1 MGRDFTKCLIV
12 RLFFGDVPMRLFH
25 HLLIVVASL
34 GLPVCNAADTKD
46 VALHQQIDTILESSS
61 PEFAEHAAPLCD
73 DATFI
78 RRVMLDLT
86 ATIPTADRT
95 RRFLADK
102 TPLAEKRTRLVTE
115 LLGTQ
120 AYSRRMQY
128 LLDWILMERRTSE
141 NVASAPWE
149 TYLRQ
154 AARENRPWSQLAQEI
169 LTDGGADPKT
179 RPRSRFYLDREFDL
193 VVVTRDVGRIFLG
206 KDLECAQCHNHPAVE
221 SYLQRHYH
229 GLRAFLD
236 RSYLYTDSKTKKK
249 SLGEK
254 AEGDVTFTS
263 VFDDSKGKTD
273 PRVLDLPEIPD
284 PSETLKQY
292 VTKPG
297 KTQRGVP
304 KYSRRGQLG
313 VAVTAES
320 NRAFRLNIANRLWA
334 AMVGRGLVEPLDLSH
349 ADNPPTHPRLLDLLG
364 DQLHAHGYDMRWF
377 LGEVV
382 QTKAYQRSSQI
393 SEESAEPASRNFG
406 VGLLKPLSPEQ
417 YAWSTMEATGFLSS
431 VRQTAQK
438 KIENDNKSKK
448 DATGTGG
455 DSSGKDADKALPPGD
470 AEAAIEEAVDK
481 AVAGHIKTF
490 ITQFASDGG
499 QRTSFS
505 ATAPQALFLI
515 NGPLVRQWLKP
526 NSTNLTGRLSKLD
539 DSSKVAEELYI
550 GVLNRQPNDVEKKEV
565 AEFLAASTDRSE
577 AIVELTRVL
586 LLAAEFRFNH

>member
-1 MGRDFTKCLIV
+1 MRFFRSTFLIV
-12 RLFFGDVPMRLFH
+12 T
-25 HLLIVVASL
+25 SL
-34 GLPVCNAADTKD
+34 SFAVCNAADQKELT
-46 VALHQQIDTILESSS
+46 LHQQVDALLQSTSTGFEDN
-61 PEFAEHAAPLCD
+61 AAPLCD

-102 TPLAEKRTRLVTE
+102 TPMADKRTRLITQ

-120 AYSRRMQY
+120 AYARRMQY

-149 TYLRQ
+149 AYLRK
-154 AARENRPWSQLAQEI
+154 AARDIRSWSQLAREI
-169 LTDGGADPKT
+169 LADGGADPKT
-179 RPRSRFYLDREFDL
+179 RPRSRFYLDRDFDL

-236 RSYLYTDSKTKKK
+236 RSYLYTDAKTKKK

-273 PRVLDLPEIPD
+273 PRVLELPGIPD
-284 PSETLKQY
+284 PAETLKQY

-313 VAVTAES
+313 VAVTADS

-334 AMVGRGLVEPLDLSH
+334 AMMGRGLVEPLDLSH
-349 ADNPPTHPRLLDLLG
+349 ADNPPTHPELLDLLG
-364 DQLHAHGYDMRWF
+364 DALHEHDYDMRWF
-377 LGEVV
+377 LGELVK
-382 QTKAYQRSSQI
+382 TRAYQRGREI
-393 SEESAEPASRNFG
+393 AEESAEMANRNFA

-417 YAWSTMEATGFLSS
+417 YAWSTMEATGFLDS
-431 VRQTAQK
+431 VRQTVRK
-438 KIENDNKSKK
+438 KIDSEAKSKK
-448 DATGTGG
+448 DTAGT
-455 DSSGKDADKALPPGD
+455 DENASALANDKAD
-470 AEAAIEEAVDK
+470 ATSDSESTVEEAVDK

-490 ITQFASDGG
+490 IVQFASDGG

-515 NGPLVRQWLKP
+515 NGPLVRKWLTP

-539 DSSKVAEELYI
+539 DSSAVAEELYI
-550 GVLNRQPNDVEKKEV
+550 AVLNRQPNDLEKKEV
-565 AEFLAASTDRSE
+565 ADFLASTSDRSE

>member
-1 MGRDFTKCLIV
+1 
-12 RLFFGDVPMRLFH
+12 
-25 HLLIVVASL
+25 
-34 GLPVCNAADTKD
+34 
-46 VALHQQIDTILESSS
+46 
-61 PEFAEHAAPLCD
+61 
-73 DATFI
+73 
-78 RRVMLDLT
+78 
-86 ATIPTADRT
+86 
-95 RRFLADK
+95 
-102 TPLAEKRTRLVTE
+102 
-115 LLGTQ
+115 
-120 AYSRRMQY
+120 
-128 LLDWILMERRTSE
+128 
-141 NVASAPWE
+141 
-149 TYLRQ
+149 
-154 AARENRPWSQLAQEI
+154 LAQEI
-169 LTDGGADPKT
+169 LADGGADPKT
-179 RPRSRFYLDREFDL
+179 RPRSRFYLDRDFDL

-236 RSYLYTDSKTKKK
+236 RSYLYTDAKTKKK

-273 PRVLDLPEIPD
+273 PRVLDLPGIPD
-284 PSETLKQY
+284 PAGTLKQY

-313 VAVTAES
+313 VAVTADS

-334 AMVGRGLVEPLDLSH
+334 AMMGRGLVEPLDLSH
-349 ADNPPTHPRLLDLLG
+349 ADNPPTHPELLDLLG
-364 DQLHAHGYDMRWF
+364 DALHEHDYDMRWF
-377 LGEVV
+377 LGELVK
-382 QTKAYQRSSQI
+382 TRAYQRGREI
-393 SEESAEPASRNFG
+393 AEESAEMANRNFA

-417 YAWSTMEATGFLSS
+417 YAWSTMEATGFLDS
-431 VRQTAQK
+431 VRQTVRK
-438 KIENDNKSKK
+438 KIDSEAKSKK
-448 DATGTGG
+448 DTAGT
-455 DSSGKDADKALPPGD
+455 DENASALANDKAD
-470 AEAAIEEAVDK
+470 ATSDSESTVEEAVDK

-490 ITQFASDGG
+490 IVQFASDGG

-515 NGPLVRQWLKP
+515 NGPLVRKWLTP

-539 DSSKVAEELYI
+539 DSTVVAEELYI
-550 GVLNRQPNDVEKKEV
+550 AVLNRQPNDLEKKEV
-565 AEFLAASTDRSE
+565 ADFLASTSDRSE

>member
-1 MGRDFTKCLIV
+1 MPSVLEATVLMRFFRSRFLIV
-12 RLFFGDVPMRLFH
+12 T
-25 HLLIVVASL
+25 SL
-34 GLPVCNAADTKD
+34 SFAVCNAADQKELT
-46 VALHQQIDTILESSS
+46 LHQQVDALLKSTSTRFEDN
-61 PEFAEHAAPLCD
+61 AAPLCD

-86 ATIPTADRT
+86 ATIPTAART

-102 TPLAEKRTRLVTE
+102 TPTADKRTRLVTQ

-120 AYSRRMQY
+120 AYARRMQY

-149 TYLRQ
+149 AYLRK
-154 AARENRPWSQLAQEI
+154 AARENRSWSQLAQEI
-169 LTDGGADPKT
+169 LADGGADPKT
-179 RPRSRFYLDREFDL
+179 RPRSRFYLDRDFDL

-236 RSYLYTDSKTKKK
+236 RSYLYTDAKTKKK

-273 PRVLDLPEIPD
+273 PRVLDLPGIPD
-284 PSETLKQY
+284 PAGTLKQY

-313 VAVTAES
+313 VAVTADS

-334 AMVGRGLVEPLDLSH
+334 AMLGRGLVEPLDLSH
-349 ADNPPTHPRLLDLLG
+349 ADNPPTHPELLDLLA
-364 DQLHAHGYDMRWF
+364 DALHEHDYDMRWF
-377 LGEVV
+377 LGELVK
-382 QTKAYQRSSQI
+382 TKAYQRGREI
-393 SEESAEPASRNFG
+393 AEESAEMANRNFA

-417 YAWSTMEATGFLSS
+417 YAWSTMEATGFLDS
-431 VRQTAQK
+431 VRQTIRK
-438 KIENDNKSKK
+438 KIETEAKSSK
-448 DATGTGG
+448 DTDGTDKNASALAT
-455 DSSGKDADKALPPGD
+455 DKAD
-470 AEAAIEEAVDK
+470 TQSDSESKVEEAVDK

-490 ITQFASDGG
+490 IVQFASDGG

-515 NGPLVRQWLKP
+515 NGPLVRKWLKP
-526 NSTNLTGRLSKLD
+526 TSTNLTGRLSKLD
-539 DSSKVAEELYI
+539 DSSAVAEELYI
-550 GVLNRQPNDVEKKEV
+550 AVLNRQPNDLEKKEV
-565 AEFLAASTDRSE
+565 ADFLASTSDRSE
-577 AIVELTRVL
+577 AIEELTRVL

>member
-1 MGRDFTKCLIV
+1 MHFFRSTFLIV
-12 RLFFGDVPMRLFH
+12 T
-25 HLLIVVASL
+25 SL
-34 GLPVCNAADTKD
+34 SFAVCNAADKKELT
-46 VALHQQIDTILESSS
+46 LHQQVDALLKLTSTRFEDN
-61 PEFAEHAAPLCD
+61 AAPLCD

-86 ATIPTADRT
+86 ATIPTAART

-102 TPLAEKRTRLVTE
+102 TPTADKRTRLITQ

-120 AYSRRMQY
+120 AYARRMQY

-149 TYLRQ
+149 AYLRK
-154 AARENRPWSQLAQEI
+154 AARENRSWSQLAQEI
-169 LTDGGADPKT
+169 LADGGADPKT

-236 RSYLYTDSKTKKK
+236 RSYLYTDAKTKKK

-273 PRVLDLPEIPD
+273 PRVLDLPGIPD
-284 PSETLKQY
+284 PAGTLKQY

-313 VAVTAES
+313 VAVTADS

-334 AMVGRGLVEPLDLSH
+334 AMMGRGLVEPLDLSH
-349 ADNPPTHPRLLDLLG
+349 ADNPPTHPELLDLLG
-364 DQLHAHGYDMRWF
+364 DALHEHDYDMQWF
-377 LGEVV
+377 LGELVK
-382 QTKAYQRSSQI
+382 TKAYQRGREI
-393 SEESAEPASRNFG
+393 AEESAEMANRNFA

-417 YAWSTMEATGFLSS
+417 YAWSTMEATGFLDS
-431 VRQTAQK
+431 VRQTIRE
-438 KIENDNKSKK
+438 KIETEAKSTK
-448 DATGTGG
+448 DIDGTDKNASALSTDKPDTHS
-455 DSSGKDADKALPPGD
+455 DSDSRV
-470 AEAAIEEAVDK
+470 EEAVDK

-490 ITQFASDGG
+490 IVQFASDGG

-515 NGPLVRQWLKP
+515 NGPLVRKWLKP
-526 NSTNLTGRLSKLD
+526 TSTNLTGRLSKLD
-539 DSSKVAEELYI
+539 DSSAVAEELYI
-550 GVLNRQPNDVEKKEV
+550 AVLNRQPNDLEKKEV
-565 AEFLAASTDRSE
+565 ADFLASTSDRSE
-577 AIVELTRVL
+577 AIEELTRVL

>member
-1 MGRDFTKCLIV
+1 
-12 RLFFGDVPMRLFH
+12 MRLLSH
-25 HLLIVVASL
+25 SLIALASL
-34 GLPVCNAADTKD
+34 GITVCNAADTKD
-46 VALHQQIDTILESSS
+46 ASFHQQIDTVLESSS
-61 PEFAEHAAPLCD
+61 PSFAEHAAPLCD

-102 TPLAEKRTRLVTE
+102 TPSAEKRTRLVTE
-115 LLGTQ
+115 LLSTQ

-141 NVASAPWE
+141 NVPSAPWQ

-273 PRVLDLPEIPD
+273 PRVLDLPGIPD
-284 PSETLKQY
+284 PTETLKQY

-334 AMVGRGLVEPLDLSH
+334 AMIGRGLVEPLDLSH

-364 DQLHAHGYDMRWF
+364 DELHSHGYDMRWF

-382 QTKAYQRSSQI
+382 QTKAYQRSSHI
-393 SEESAEPASRNFG
+393 AEESAEAASRNFA

-417 YAWSTMEATGFLSS
+417 YAWSTMEATGFLGS
-431 VRQTAQK
+431 VRQTALK
-438 KIENDNKSKK
+438 KIENDAKSKK
-448 DATGTGG
+448 EAAGPGG
-455 DSSGKDADKALPPGD
+455 EASGSDGDKESPPVD
-470 AEAAIEEAVDK
+470 AEAALDEAVDK

-515 NGPLVRQWLKP
+515 NGPLVREWLTP

-565 AEFLAASTDRSE
+565 VDFLAVNKDRRE

>member
-1 MGRDFTKCLIV
+1 MRFFWSRFLIV
-12 RLFFGDVPMRLFH
+12 T
-25 HLLIVVASL
+25 SL
-34 GLPVCNAADTKD
+34 SFAVCNAADQKELT
-46 VALHQQIDTILESSS
+46 LHQQVDALLQSTSTGFEDN
-61 PEFAEHAAPLCD
+61 AAPLCD

-102 TPLAEKRTRLVTE
+102 TPMADKRTRLITQ

-120 AYSRRMQY
+120 AYARRMQY

-149 TYLRQ
+149 AYLRK
-154 AARENRPWSQLAQEI
+154 AARENRSWSQLVREI
-169 LTDGGADPKT
+169 LADGGADPKT

-236 RSYLYTDSKTKKK
+236 RSYLYTDAKTKKK

-254 AEGDVTFTS
+254 AEGDVTCTS

-273 PRVLDLPEIPD
+273 PRVLDLPGIPD
-284 PSETLKQY
+284 PTGTLKQY

-313 VAVTAES
+313 VAVTADS

-334 AMVGRGLVEPLDLSH
+334 AMMGRGLVEPLDLSH
-349 ADNPPTHPRLLDLLG
+349 ADNPPTHPELLDLLG
-364 DQLHAHGYDMRWF
+364 DALHAHDYDMRWF
-377 LGEVV
+377 LGELVK
-382 QTKAYQRSSQI
+382 TRAYQRGREI
-393 SEESAEPASRNFG
+393 AEESAEMANRNFA

-417 YAWSTMEATGFLSS
+417 YAWSTMEATGFLDS
-431 VRQTAQK
+431 VRQTVRK
-438 KIENDNKSKK
+438 KIDSEAKSKK
-448 DATGTGG
+448 DTAGTDENASALAT
-455 DSSGKDADKALPPGD
+455 DKAD
-470 AEAAIEEAVDK
+470 ANSDSESTVEEAVDK

-490 ITQFASDGG
+490 IVQFASDGG

-515 NGPLVRQWLKP
+515 NGPLVRKWLTP

-539 DSSKVAEELYI
+539 DSSAVAEELYI
-550 GVLNRQPNDVEKKEV
+550 AVLNRQPNDLEKKEV
-565 AEFLAASTDRSE
+565 ADFLASTSDRSE

>member
-1 MGRDFTKCLIV
+1 MHFFRSTFLIV
-12 RLFFGDVPMRLFH
+12 T
-25 HLLIVVASL
+25 SL
-34 GLPVCNAADTKD
+34 SFAVCNAADQKELT
-46 VALHQQIDTILESSS
+46 LHQQVDALLQSTSTGFEDN
-61 PEFAEHAAPLCD
+61 AAPLCD

-102 TPLAEKRTRLVTE
+102 TPMADKRTRLITQ

-120 AYSRRMQY
+120 AYARRMQY

-149 TYLRQ
+149 AYLRK
-154 AARENRPWSQLAQEI
+154 AARENRSWSQLAQEI
-169 LTDGGADPKT
+169 LADGGADPKT
-179 RPRSRFYLDREFDL
+179 RPRSRFYLDRDFDL

-236 RSYLYTDSKTKKK
+236 RSYLYTDAKTKKK

-273 PRVLDLPEIPD
+273 PRVLDLPGIPD
-284 PSETLKQY
+284 PAGTLKQY

-313 VAVTAES
+313 VAVTADS

-334 AMVGRGLVEPLDLSH
+334 AMMGRGLVEPLDLSH
-349 ADNPPTHPRLLDLLG
+349 ADNPPTHPELLDLLG
-364 DQLHAHGYDMRWF
+364 DALHEHDYDMRWF
-377 LGEVV
+377 LGELVK
-382 QTKAYQRSSQI
+382 TRAYQRGREI
-393 SEESAEPASRNFG
+393 AEESAEMANRNFA

-417 YAWSTMEATGFLSS
+417 YAWSTMEATGFLDS
-431 VRQTAQK
+431 VRQTVRK
-438 KIENDNKSKK
+438 KIDSEAKSKK
-448 DATGTGG
+448 DTAGT
-455 DSSGKDADKALPPGD
+455 DENASALANDKAD
-470 AEAAIEEAVDK
+470 ATSDSESTVEEAVDK

-490 ITQFASDGG
+490 IVQFASDGG

-515 NGPLVRQWLKP
+515 NGPLVRKWLTP

-539 DSSKVAEELYI
+539 DSTVVAEELYI
-550 GVLNRQPNDVEKKEV
+550 AVLNRQPNDLEKKEV
-565 AEFLAASTDRSE
+565 ADFLASTSDRSE